1 MRPSTL
7 HALKRAAELNS
18 QGRFIEAVSIAEPV
32 ILAADIEECA
42 EIRRWLAD
50 HRDDFAERGE
60 NG

>member
-7 HALKRAAELNS
+7 HALQRAAELNR
-18 QGRFIEAVSIAEPV
+18 QGRFIEAVSIAEPA
-32 ILAADIEECA
+32 ILAADSKECA

-50 HRDDFAERGE
+50 HRDDFADRKE